1 MPSIPSIRTSIE
13 NQSALIRDEHARK
26 GKFLRDARNRLCAY
40 SGGFTVVYPYVSN
53 NKKWAFRCWHASMG
67 NVRTRFEIISKVMQS
82 SKANYLSE
90 FIYVNE
96 GIVINGHVYPI
107 TRMKWVDG
115 ITIKD
120 YICTNKSSKAKLTR
134 LAENF
139 LKMVQDMHHR
149 RFAHGD
155 LQHGNII
162 VNDKGDLFLIDY
174 DSFYCPELKGAAD
187 IIQGLPDYQHPSRK
201 LNKLSTE
208 KLDYFSELII
218 YLSILG
224 ISEKPSLVDKYR
236 VVDSEHLLFTANDF
250 KNLKQSAIYRDLL
263 NSSNTI
269 DKLLSVLIDYLKET
283 NLNNLKP
290 FNEYL
295 SKSTV
300 TKKNKKITM
309 SAKSVKEQSNILEPT
324 NEVLQNLEG
333 THLCY
338 KDIPITGSIEQI
350 KKAFQKLGKFT
361 PTNRSNAHLY
371 GELFGLSKVFIQFEY
386 SEKYKNVI
394 AVHFF
399 AYKTVCDIDTC
410 FVDFKNAL
418 GVKYGE
424 PQTLTATRSNSKPS
438 YLYSLKNGT
447 ITLKKSADK
456 VELIY
461 SDDTT
466 IYDKIL
472 AEKAKIARSK
482 YLEGLNRDI

>member
-13 NQSALIRDEHARK
+13 NQSILIRDEHARK

-40 SGGFTVVYPYVSN
+40 SGGFTVVYPYVVN
-53 NKKWAFRCWHASMG
+53 NEKWAFRCWHASMG
-67 NVRTRFEIISKVMQS
+67 NVRTRFEIISKIMQS

-90 FIYVNE
+90 FVYVNE
-96 GIVINGHVYPI
+96 GIVINEHVYPV

-120 YICTNKSSKAKLTR
+120 YICANKSSKAKLTR

-162 VNDKGDLFLIDY
+162 VNDKSDLFLIDY
-174 DSFYCPELKGAAD
+174 DSFYCPELKGVAD
-187 IIQGLPDYQHPSRK
+187 IIHGLPDYQHPSRK

-224 ISEKPSLVDKYR
+224 ISEKPSLVDKYKIKN
-236 VVDSEHLLFTANDF
+236 SEHLLFTAEDF
-250 KNLKQSAIYRDLL
+250 KNLKQSAIYKDLFNL
-263 NSSNTI
+263 SNTI
-269 DKLLSVLIDYLKET
+269 NKLLLVLVDYLKEI
-283 NLNNLKP
+283 NINSLKP
-290 FNEYL
+290 FYEYL
-295 SKSTV
+295 NKSTIV
-300 TKKNKKITM
+300 KKNNKILM
-309 SAKSVKEQSNILEPT
+309 SVKSVKENSKKDSDLT
-324 NEVLQNLEG
+324 SKVLQNLEG

-338 KDIPITGSIEQI
+338 KDIPITGSIEQMT
-350 KKAFQKLGKFT
+350 KAFQKLGNFSSKI
-361 PTNRSNAHLY
+361 NSNINAHLF

-386 SEKYKNVI
+386 SNKYKNVI
-394 AVHFF
+394 AIHF
-399 AYKTVCDIDTC
+399 YIYRSVCDVETC

-418 GVKYGE
+418 ETKYGTS
-424 PQTLTATRSNSKPS
+424 QTITAAMPS
-438 YLYSLKNGT
+438 CLYALKNGT
-447 ITLKKSADK
+447 ITLKKLANK

-461 SDDTT
+461 SDDIT

-482 YLEGLNRDI
+482 YLEDLNRDI